1 MSSALTHSFIHPG
14 ESIMQL
20 NELTQLTSDRGVRA
34 ALRSLFY
41 GSRSQLITAAANI
54 KGMNIT
60 VERLRRDGYQD
71 RATMVIESPR
81 YCTLK
86 AAMDSAAMRC
96 ASIDSLA
103 QRIGFV
109 LETDFNPILQ
119 TGKTKDQIKA
129 AAEATGIDEKRL
141 TEIEEKG
148 IRARF
153 ARDADAQL
161 DAEQAFYSTAG
172 DDDIDVKAST
182 VLKAFERERNRML
195 EWSNLDLGELVL
207 MRHDIAVLER
217 MVDFEERD
225 VEKTE
230 GSIDNE
236 VAEALS
242 LPRSLS
248 AIYDEYRKEIASVRE
263 NQRKLEALEM
273 KQAAAGNP
281 PKADTPKADTP
292 TKPEKSG
299 RGRRMSKVEH
309 AVTANQPAPA
319 GAVGEA
325 LVEAVA
331 ATSE

>member
-1 MSSALTHSFIHPG
+1 ML
-14 ESIMQL
+14 L
-20 NELTQLTSDRGVRA
+20 KELTSLTSERGIKA

-41 GSRSQLITAAANI
+41 GSRSSLITAAANI

-71 RATMVIESPR
+71 RATMIIESPR

-86 AAMDSAAMRC
+86 AAMDTAAMRC

-103 QRIGFV
+103 SSIGFV

-129 AAEATGIDEKRL
+129 AADATGIDEKRL
-141 TEIEEKG
+141 LEIEEKG

-153 ARDADAQL
+153 ARDADAQT
-161 DAEQAFYSTAG
+161 DAEQAFYSTVG
-172 DDDIDVKAST
+172 DEDIDVKAST
-182 VLKAFERERNRML
+182 VLKAFERAQIKML

-217 MVDFEERD
+217 LVDYEERD
-225 VEKTE
+225 VEPTE

-242 LPRSLS
+242 KPRALS
-248 AIYDEYRKEIASVRE
+248 AIYDEYKREIESVRE
-263 NQRKLEALEM
+263 NRLKLEALEM
-273 KQAAAGNP
+273 KAAAAGNP
-281 PKADTPKADTP
+281 PKADKPA
-292 TKPEKSG
+292 KPEKPS

-309 AVTANQPAPA
+309 AVTATPNAPV
-319 GAVGEA
+319 GAIGEA
-325 LVEAVA
+325 LVDDAQAERDAQIA
-331 ATSE
+331 QDQFAKFGE